1 MSVFDKKQIM
11 VIGKKDTFLIRVLLK
26 KIKEAGIDAIFCSD
40 SINDINAH
48 WESSSLIT
56 CYYEAE
62 ASLSD
67 AVLRFLVDKFTDD
80 HKQMVIIGD
89 RRDIQHVYDNIP
101 GEMIYKVLN
110 RPLDAEEYINSVK
123 DLFKKIDAGEYK
135 KSILVVDDDPT
146 YLGVVRE
153 WLKSKY
159 QVAMVSSGLQA
170 IKWLGKNKAD
180 LILLDYEMPIA
191 DGPQVLSM
199 LKGDSDT
206 GNIPV
211 MFLTGHGDKESVLS
225 VVGLSP
231 ADYLLKTITKE
242 ALLEKLKNFFEKT
255 RTF

>member
-1 MSVFDKKQIM
+1 MDSENKI
-11 VIGKKDTFLIRVLLK
+11 LI
-26 KIKEAGIDAIFCSD
+26 ISHSD
-40 SINDINAH
+40 SFLAK
-48 WESSSLIT
+48 SLIT
-56 CYYEAE
+56 KLSGVGLNADFSKAGLKELEQHTKGMALAILFMSE
-62 ASLSD
+62 ELDGVPESLVYLKD
-67 AVLRFLVDKFTDD
+67 IIQDKELGLI
-80 HKQMVIIGD
+80 VIGD
-89 RRDIQHVYDNIP
+89 EEGFEIVKKTIP
-101 GEMIYKVLN
+101 ETSITEWFK
-110 RPLDAEEYINSVK
+110 RPLDIDGLVKKVSLYIDENT
-123 DLFKKIDAGEYK
+123 GEK
-135 KSILVVDDDPT
+135 RRKTILIVDDDIT
-146 YLGVVRE
+146 YMRTVYE
-153 WLKSKY
+153 WLKGTY
-159 QVAMVSSGLQA
+159 HVGMAGNGVQA
-170 IKWLGKNKAD
+170 ISYLAKNKAD